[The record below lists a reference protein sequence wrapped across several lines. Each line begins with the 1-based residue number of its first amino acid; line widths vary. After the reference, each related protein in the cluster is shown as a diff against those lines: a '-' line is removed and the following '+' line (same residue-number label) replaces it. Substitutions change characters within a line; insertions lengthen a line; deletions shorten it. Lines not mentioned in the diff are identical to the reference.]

1 MTDLK
6 SSEPEDYQ
14 HVPRDI
20 SGMPRD
26 QPAGSY
32 NAPHQHFRGQLLYAM
47 SGLMKVKTEHG
58 LWLVPPNKALW
69 IPPGIVHDQL
79 MMTSVQMRTLYVSPE
94 KSEVMGST
102 CRLLEVSALLRELI
116 VAFVSEPVEY
126 DPNGKGMHLAALI
139 LLQMEGAA
147 TVPLVIPWP
156 SDRRLLVVCSAI
168 LAYPE
173 SPRTIEYWADEVGAS
188 SRTLIRL
195 FVKETKLTFRQWVQQ
210 VHLAEALHRL
220 ERGEALGS
228 VAHALGYASASA
240 FTALFKKIMGES
252 PRAYRSRR

>member
-1 MTDLK
+1 MTESK
-6 SSEPEDYQ
+6 SNEPEDYQ
-14 HVPRDI
+14 HVSRDI
-20 SGMPRD
+20 TGMPRD
-26 QPAGSY
+26 QSAGSY
-32 NAPHQHFRGQLLYAM
+32 NAPHHHVRGQLLYAV

-79 MMTSVQMRTLYVSPE
+79 MMTSVKMRTIYVAPE

-116 VAFVSEPVEY
+116 VEFILEPIEY
-126 DPNGKGMHLAALI
+126 DLSGKGMHLAALI
-139 LLQMEGAA
+139 LLQMAEAA
-147 TVPLVIPWP
+147 TVPLAIPWP

-168 LAYPE
+168 LAHPDQ
-173 SPRTIEYWADEVGAS
+173 PRTIEYWADEVGAS

-210 VHLAEALHRL
+210 VHLAEALDRL

-228 VAHALGYASASA
+228 VAHSLGYASPSA

-252 PRAYRSRR
+252 PRDYMARK